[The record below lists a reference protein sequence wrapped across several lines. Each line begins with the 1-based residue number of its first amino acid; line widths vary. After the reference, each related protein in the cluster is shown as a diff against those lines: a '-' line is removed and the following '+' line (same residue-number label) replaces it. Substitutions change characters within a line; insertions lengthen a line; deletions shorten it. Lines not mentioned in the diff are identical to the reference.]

1 MFEPGWLEMITPDLQ
16 RIGPV
21 QSKQVA
27 LIKRCVDFID
37 HQIPENRPLWAACR
51 WAEDCWRA
59 DHGQR
64 PPLMSARI
72 PYVGPEYPS
81 QRIAV
86 VAINSRDSGRADD
99 EIHATAEVVEWLAQ
113 GHRDYGARSF
123 FHYRLAS
130 VVHTAIRSSAGER
143 VEEMPDPPVAATAL
157 AASARLQAVQCSPQS
172 SSRRSPTG
180 AMTRHCPEFLL
191 RGQLEILE
199 PRLLIL
205 LGAPAHRD
213 RDSAKTRDDLEH
225 DMGRERTLLLMR
237 PNQIPGPKND
247 GLGISPPSTHRL
259 APVVA
264 SLHGKPPRPPA
275 QPQLKGRCR
284 TLRPRPGRSADKP
297 LT

>member
-86 VAINSRDSGRADD
+86 VAINSRDTGRAGD
-99 EIHATAEVVEWLAQ
+99 EIQATAGVVEWLAQ

-123 FHYRLAS
+123 FHYRVAS
-130 VVHTAIRSSAGER
+130 VVHTAIRSSAGET

-172 SSRRSPTG
+172 SSRRSPTS

-191 RGQLEILE
+191 RGQLEILA

-205 LGAPAHRD
+205 LGAPAHR
-213 RDSAKTRDDLEH
+213 AIETPTTL
-225 DMGRERTLLLMR
+225 DMAWNPTWAESERCFSRGQTQFEGQTMTVLAFHH
-237 PNQIPGPKND
+237 
-247 GLGISPPSTHRL
+247 PSHTGWVRSWRAYL
-259 APVVA
+259 A
-264 SLHGKPPRPPA
+264 SLRAH
-275 QPQLKGRCR
+275 
-284 TLRPRPGRSADKP
+284 P
-297 LT
+297 LSHS